1 MCSSDLFFPG
11 RYAVEVMQQCAQGD
25 GLGPVWFS
33 GLAVVLTGLGAGVTG
48 AKLFRWDAH
57 QRFLTGNKKA
67 WLLATVGVWI
77 LIGVGAEAKRMTT
90 KVPGRPS
97 LKKISAPVEPAP
109 PPQSSAPVPP
119 TPTPTAPAP
128 QVEVKAEPVVA
139 PPPPVVV
146 TTPAPVETAPAPPAP
161 TPAILPAAV
170 PPVAA
175 AKTETP
181 PANPAPAPVAAEPWK
196 AYTKVDFAR
205 LDIANVPP
213 DNGNVTPI
221 AAANDEPDMSQR
233 ADLAQI
239 ESALPKWGPAQVTDR
254 VQMVRNILYI
264 AGTLDESQTNTERFV
279 PYLVMN
285 YLQTRIP
292 TEELTQ
298 ILCWIANHPNDGDAS
313 AAFRIQELG
322 VFANVDEQDI
332 PEIRRRN
339 QWYATKFVW
348 WLLGW

>member
-1 MCSSDLFFPG
+1 M
-11 RYAVEVMQQCAQGD
+11 
-25 GLGPVWFS
+25 
-33 GLAVVLTGLGAGVTG
+33 
-48 AKLFRWDAH
+48 LFRSPRYHA
-57 QRFLTGNKKA
+57 LG
-67 WLLATVGVWI
+67 
-77 LIGVGAEAKRMTT
+77 
-90 KVPGRPS
+90 S
-97 LKKISAPVEPAP
+97 
-109 PPQSSAPVPP
+109 
-119 TPTPTAPAP
+119 
-128 QVEVKAEPVVA
+128 
-139 PPPPVVV
+139 
-146 TTPAPVETAPAPPAP
+146 
-161 TPAILPAAV
+161 
-170 PPVAA
+170 
-175 AKTETP
+175 
-181 PANPAPAPVAAEPWK
+181 APAPVAAEPWK